1 VEIRENQVNYDTKNG
16 HRHDGIDSTPVELQ
30 PNSVDLTHL
39 SAELIDW
46 ITDFSGYENDV
57 SGGATVVDA
66 AEESEIETTQPTYE
80 FAPVPDLTISIPTV
94 QPNAELTGQISWT
107 NAALVSFVRVV
118 ADATTKC
125 DITFYHKSTYLMED
139 REFRAVDCANNFL
152 WEGIWAHYDEED
164 SGKIYYR
171 IRNTGSTAASFMVY
185 LRSATMATNP
195 ILSDGASPVVDH
207 DSNPFIDGPARYIT
221 QADMGTLIR
230 TLGSGVYIVL
240 QTENVAPIPIGSS
253 FEVVQYSS
261 GGVKLDKAT
270 GVTIRIPIGKTDVL
284 AGLYSLCRLFKVASN
299 TWLLSGD
306 LALPGG
312 GGPLP

>member
-66 AEESEIETTQPTYE
+66 AEESETETTQPTYE

-164 SGKIYYR
+164 SSKIYYR

-195 ILSDGASPVVDH
+195 ILSDGASPVQDYN
-207 DSNPFIDGPARYIT
+207 NPGTLNERNIV
-221 QADMGTLIR
+221 QADMGTIIR
-230 TLGSGVYIVL
+230 NTGSGTYFML
-240 QTENVAPIPIGSS
+240 QTDNVAPIPIGSS
-253 FEVVQYSS
+253 FELVRYSNA
-261 GGVKLDKAT
+261 GVAIGARAGVNLRVPADKAA
-270 GVTIRIPIGKTDVL
+270 VVNPE
-284 AGLYSLCRLFKVASN
+284 LYSMVKATKVANN
-299 TWLLSGD
+299 TWLLSGA
-306 LALPGG
+306 LAPSGSP
-312 GGPLP
+312 GPLP